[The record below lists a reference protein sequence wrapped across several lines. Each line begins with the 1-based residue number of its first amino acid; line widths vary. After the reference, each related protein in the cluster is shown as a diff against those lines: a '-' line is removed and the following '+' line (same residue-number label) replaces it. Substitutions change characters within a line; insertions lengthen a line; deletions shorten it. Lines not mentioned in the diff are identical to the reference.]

1 MNEDNYSSAKKIS
14 IRILVVVTVLV
25 CMFTAGYAAVVLS
38 DTVEDNYF
46 HTGTVEINL
55 NDGKPVITAD
65 EFLFEPGMTV
75 VKDFFLEN
83 KSTWAVYYKLY
94 FSNVEGA
101 LGDVLEISI
110 YPKGEPENVLFSGVM
125 SNMTRLKV
133 RAAKDD
139 ALDIGEKMDLTI
151 AFHYPEEAGN
161 ETQELELSFELCAD
175 AVQTKN
181 NPEQQFE

>member
-1 MNEDNYSSAKKIS
+1 MNQDNYSSAKKIS
-14 IRILVVVTVLV
+14 IRILVIVTVLV
-25 CMFTAGYAAVVLS
+25 CMFTVAYAAVVLS

-110 YPKGEPENVLFSGVM
+110 YPEGEPENVLFSGVM
-125 SNMTRLKV
+125 SRMTRLRVK
-133 RAAKDD
+133 AAED
-139 ALDIGEKMDLTI
+139 ALAVGEEKWFTI